1 MNKEEPIMNRHKET
15 KENISKTELKNF
27 LSKAKKEAKKNNIS
41 YSMRVTN
48 YTNRNLHNY
57 SYGIR

>member
-1 MNKEEPIMNRHKET
+1 MNKDKGK
-15 KENISKTELKNF
+15 KENISKTELMNF
-27 LSKAKKEAKKNNIS
+27 LSKAKKEAKKNNIP

>member
-1 MNKEEPIMNRHKET
+1 MNKDKGK

>member
-1 MNKEEPIMNRHKET
+1 MNSNKG
-15 KENISKTELKNF
+15 KTEKADKTKLINF
-27 LSKAKKEAKKNNIS
+27 LGKAKKEAKKNNIS